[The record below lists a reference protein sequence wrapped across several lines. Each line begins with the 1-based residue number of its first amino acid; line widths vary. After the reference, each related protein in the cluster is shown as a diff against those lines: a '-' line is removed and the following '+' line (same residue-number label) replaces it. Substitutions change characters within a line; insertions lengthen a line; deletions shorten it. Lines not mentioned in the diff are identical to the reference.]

1 MPASIVLAATLVCAS
16 DSCVKVVERELTMKV
31 DREAALKIARDDAA
45 TQYRDLS
52 LYDVRIEQAQ
62 GAWKIDYE
70 LKDKHAQGGGPHYVI
85 SAETGAIISR
95 RYEQ

>member
-1 MPASIVLAATLVCAS
+1 
-16 DSCVKVVERELTMKV
+16 MKV

-62 GAWKIDYE
+62 GGWKIDYE

-85 SAETGAIISR
+85 SSETGAIISR